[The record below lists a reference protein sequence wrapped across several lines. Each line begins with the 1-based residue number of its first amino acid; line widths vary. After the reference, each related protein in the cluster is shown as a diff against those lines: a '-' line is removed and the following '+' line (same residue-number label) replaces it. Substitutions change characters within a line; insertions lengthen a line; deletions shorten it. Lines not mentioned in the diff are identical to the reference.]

1 MLFSLMSLLISK
13 KFPILKPLMKPNT
26 SAPMKNT
33 PSGSLSTFMTN
44 LRNFFSSIDG
54 RSFFISCFTVL
65 SVVNIISGLVGGNPW
80 QVNCGV
86 TQLFLAVALCR

>member
-1 MLFSLMSLLISK
+1 
-13 KFPILKPLMKPNT
+13 
-26 SAPMKNT
+26 
-33 PSGSLSTFMTN
+33 MTN

-65 SVVNIISGLVGGNPW
+65 SVINIVSGLVGANPW

>member
-1 MLFSLMSLLISK
+1 
-13 KFPILKPLMKPNT
+13 
-26 SAPMKNT
+26 MKNML
-33 PSGSLSTFMTN
+33 SGSLSTFMTN

-65 SVVNIISGLVGGNPW
+65 SVINIVSGLVGANPW

-86 TQLFLAVALCR
+86 TQLFLAVAICR

>member
-1 MLFSLMSLLISK
+1 MLFSLMSLSVSKNNLISK
-13 KFPILKPLMKPNT
+13 PFMKPNT
-26 SAPMKNT
+26 STPMKNML
-33 PSGSLSTFMTN
+33 SGSLSTFMTN

-65 SVVNIISGLVGGNPW
+65 SVINIISGLVSANPW

-86 TQLFLAVALCR
+86 TQLLLAVAICR

>member
-1 MLFSLMSLLISK
+1 MLFSLMSLLVSK
-13 KFPILKPLMKPNT
+13 KSPILKPLMKPNT
-26 SAPMKNT
+26 SAPMKNM

-44 LRNFFSSIDG
+44 IRNFFSSVDG

-65 SVVNIISGLVGGNPW
+65 SVINIVSGLVGGDPW